1 MLCSIVSHPALPK
14 VIPVLCRSSHH
25 LILCFLVCFFFC
37 LVVDP
42 FCSPSM
48 IEMEV
53 SGGEED
59 MEAVLALLEGKKE
72 MGYSQVN
79 RI

>member
-1 MLCSIVSHPALPK
+1 MSHPALPK

-25 LILCFLVCFFFC
+25 LILCFFGLFFLLFGGRSF
-37 LVVDP
+37 LLPV
-42 FCSPSM
+42 SM

>member
-1 MLCSIVSHPALPK
+1 MQKFSSFDFVFFGLFFLLFGGRSFLLP
-14 VIPVLCRSSHH
+14 V
-25 LILCFLVCFFFC
+25 
-37 LVVDP
+37 
-42 FCSPSM
+42 SM